1 MLFSRSLLLPAVI
14 EENLISIIIIAAVL
28 IVLAVVITVAAVR
41 HRRNKKNAAQEQ
53 TSEQP
58 VAAAEAGESAPEQ
71 GPVEEKAPAAES
83 VPSEEAVTELPEPA
97 AEIITEPAAEIITE
111 PAAEIITDPA
121 AEIIT
126 ELAAEPAA
134 EVQPETV
141 TEVSEGAPASE
152 PAAEAV
158 ESVPAAEPVPEKA
171 PEPAPAAEPAAETS
185 ETVRAAAPVL
195 ENAEPIPEGAK
206 VMNIVASPGMFI
218 RYRYNRSFEAKL
230 IQSDDTVKR
239 YYSEL
244 KNCLLS
250 YKKVTSRIS
259 WRHESFRKGRPAAA
273 KFVIRGKTLCLCL
286 ALDPENY
293 EESKYIVDDMSR
305 YAKFANTPLMYRIK
319 NERRLRYAKE
329 LIAFLFEGTEPSG
342 HEDEDFAAIPYED
355 TQSLVERGL
364 IKIVSYREVAIEE
377 KTENEEEEFEDD
389 DDFAGEDFDDDD
401 DDELDEINA
410 SDVGSYMA
418 DDRAKLRVQEG
429 NEVSDRTKSGIVN
442 VDTLG
447 KFFNEG
453 EKVTVAEIK
462 RRVSYFPKNVTY
474 IKVLARG
481 KLDKPLIVVADD
493 FSLEAVKMIV
503 LTGGRAIRTK
513 RK

>member
-97 AEIITEPAAEIITE
+97 AE
-111 PAAEIITDPA
+111 
-121 AEIIT
+121 
-126 ELAAEPAA
+126 PAA

-141 TEVSEGAPASE
+141 TEVSDGAPASE
-152 PAAEAV
+152 PAAEAE
-158 ESVPAAEPVPEKA
+158 ESVPAAEIITEPVSAAEKA
-171 PEPAPAAEPAAETS
+171 SEPAPASAEPAAETS

-250 YKKVTSRIS
+250 YKKVTPRIS

-305 YAKFANTPLMYRIK
+305 YARFAGTPLMYRIK

-429 NEVSDRTKSGIVN
+429 NEVSDRTRSGIVN

>member
-58 VAAAEAGESAPEQ
+58 VAAAETGESAPEQ
-71 GPVEEKAPAAES
+71 GPVEEKTPATES

-97 AEIITEPAAEIITE
+97 AEIITEPEAA
-111 PAAEIITDPA
+111 D
-121 AEIIT
+121 
-126 ELAAEPAA
+126 
-134 EVQPETV
+134 
-141 TEVSEGAPASE
+141 
-152 PAAEAV
+152 
-158 ESVPAAEPVPEKA
+158 EKA

-185 ETVRAAAPVL
+185 ETVRAAAPAF

-401 DDELDEINA
+401 DDELDEISA

>member
-58 VAAAEAGESAPEQ
+58 VAAAETGESAPEQ
-71 GPVEEKAPAAES
+71 ESVEKKAPAAES

-97 AEIITEPAAEIITE
+97 AEIITEPAAE
-111 PAAEIITDPA
+111 
-121 AEIIT
+121 
-126 ELAAEPAA
+126 PAA

-152 PAAEAV
+152 PAAEAE

-171 PEPAPAAEPAAETS
+171 SEPAPASAEPA
-185 ETVRAAAPVL
+185 
-195 ENAEPIPEGAK
+195 AEPIPEGAK

-230 IQSDDTVKR
+230 IQSDNTVKR

>member
-71 GPVEEKAPAAES
+71 GPVEEKAPAAEL

-97 AEIITEPAAEIITE
+97 AEIITEPAA
-111 PAAEIITDPA
+111 AD
-121 AEIIT
+121 
-126 ELAAEPAA
+126 
-134 EVQPETV
+134 
-141 TEVSEGAPASE
+141 
-152 PAAEAV
+152 
-158 ESVPAAEPVPEKA
+158 EKA

-185 ETVRAAAPVL
+185 ETVRAASPVL

-401 DDELDEINA
+401 DDELDEISA

-429 NEVSDRTKSGIVN
+429 NDVSDRTKSGIVN

>member
-41 HRRNKKNAAQEQ
+41 HRRNKKNTAQEQ

-71 GPVEEKAPAAES
+71 GPVEEKAPAAET

-97 AEIITEPAAEIITE
+97 AEIIT
-111 PAAEIITDPA
+111 
-121 AEIIT
+121 
-126 ELAAEPAA
+126 EPAA

-152 PAAEAV
+152 PAAEAE

-171 PEPAPAAEPAAETS
+171 CEPAPASAEPAAETS

-305 YAKFANTPLMYRIK
+305 YARFAGTPLMYRIK

-364 IKIVSYREVAIEE
+364 IQIVSNREVAIEGRTDKQE
-377 KTENEEEEFEDD
+377 KEVEDD
-389 DDFAGEDFDDDD
+389 DYFAGEDFDDDD
-401 DDELDEINA
+401 DDELDEISA

>member
-58 VAAAEAGESAPEQ
+58 VAAAETGESAPEQ

-83 VPSEEAVTELPEPA
+83 VPSEEAVTELSEPA
-97 AEIITEPAAEIITE
+97 AEIITEP
-111 PAAEIITDPA
+111 
-121 AEIIT
+121 
-126 ELAAEPAA
+126 AAEPAA

-158 ESVPAAEPVPEKA
+158 ESAPAAESAPEKASEPAAEITTEPEAADEKA
-171 PEPAPAAEPAAETS
+171 PEPAPAVEPAAETS
-185 ETVRAAAPVL
+185 ETVRAAAPAF

-250 YKKVTSRIS
+250 FKKVTSRIS

-429 NEVSDRTKSGIVN
+429 NEVSDRTRSGIVN

>member
-71 GPVEEKAPAAES
+71 GPVEKKAPAAES

-97 AEIITEPAAEIITE
+97 AEIITEPAAE
-111 PAAEIITDPA
+111 
-121 AEIIT
+121 
-126 ELAAEPAA
+126 PAA

-152 PAAEAV
+152 PAAEAE

-171 PEPAPAAEPAAETS
+171 SEPAPASAEPA
-185 ETVRAAAPVL
+185 
-195 ENAEPIPEGAK
+195 AEPIPEGAK

-230 IQSDDTVKR
+230 IQSDNTVKR

-305 YAKFANTPLMYRIK
+305 YARFAGTPLMYRIK

>member
-58 VAAAEAGESAPEQ
+58 VAAAETGESAPEQ

-97 AEIITEPAAEIITE
+97 AEIITEPAAE
-111 PAAEIITDPA
+111 
-121 AEIIT
+121 
-126 ELAAEPAA
+126 
-134 EVQPETV
+134 VQPETV

-152 PAAEAV
+152 PAAEAE
-158 ESVPAAEPVPEKA
+158 ESVPAAEIITEPVSAAEKA

-185 ETVRAAAPVL
+185 ETVRAAAPAL

-429 NEVSDRTKSGIVN
+429 NEVSDRTRSGIVN

>member
-58 VAAAEAGESAPEQ
+58 VAAAETGESAPEQ

-97 AEIITEPAAEIITE
+97 AEIITEPAAE
-111 PAAEIITDPA
+111 
-121 AEIIT
+121 
-126 ELAAEPAA
+126 
-134 EVQPETV
+134 VQPETV

-152 PAAEAV
+152 PAAEAE
-158 ESVPAAEPVPEKA
+158 ESVPAAEIITEPVSAAEKA

-185 ETVRAAAPVL
+185 ETVRAAAPAL

>member
-58 VAAAEAGESAPEQ
+58 VAAAETGESAPEQ

-97 AEIITEPAAEIITE
+97 AE
-111 PAAEIITDPA
+111 
-121 AEIIT
+121 
-126 ELAAEPAA
+126 PAA

-141 TEVSEGAPASE
+141 TEVSDGAPASE
-152 PAAEAV
+152 PAAEAE
-158 ESVPAAEPVPEKA
+158 ESVPAAEIITEPVSAAEKA
-171 PEPAPAAEPAAETS
+171 SEPAPASAEPAAETS

-305 YAKFANTPLMYRIK
+305 YARFAGTPLMYRIK

-329 LIAFLFEGTEPSG
+329 LIAFLFGGTEPSG

>member
-97 AEIITEPAAEIITE
+97 AEIITEPAAE
-111 PAAEIITDPA
+111 
-121 AEIIT
+121 
-126 ELAAEPAA
+126 
-134 EVQPETV
+134 VQPETV

-171 PEPAPAAEPAAETS
+171 SEPAPASAEPAAETS
-185 ETVRAAAPVL
+185 ETVRAVAPVL

-250 YKKVTSRIS
+250 YKKVTPRIS

-342 HEDEDFAAIPYED
+342 HEDEDFAAIPHED

-401 DDELDEINA
+401 DDELDEISA

>member
-41 HRRNKKNAAQEQ
+41 HRRNKKNTAQEQ

-58 VAAAEAGESAPEQ
+58 VAAAETGESAPEQ
-71 GPVEEKAPAAES
+71 ESVEEKAPAAES

-97 AEIITEPAAEIITE
+97 AEIITEP
-111 PAAEIITDPA
+111 
-121 AEIIT
+121 
-126 ELAAEPAA
+126 AAEPAA

-171 PEPAPAAEPAAETS
+171 FEPAPASAEPAAETS

>member
-71 GPVEEKAPAAES
+71 GPVEEKAPAAET

-97 AEIITEPAAEIITE
+97 AEIITEP
-111 PAAEIITDPA
+111 
-121 AEIIT
+121 
-126 ELAAEPAA
+126 AAEPAA

-152 PAAEAV
+152 PTAEAE
-158 ESVPAAEPVPEKA
+158 ESVPAAEIITEPVSAAEKA
-171 PEPAPAAEPAAETS
+171 SEPAPASAEPAAETS

-305 YAKFANTPLMYRIK
+305 YARFAGTPLMYRIK

-401 DDELDEINA
+401 DDELDEISA

>member
-1 MLFSRSLLLPAVI
+1 
-14 EENLISIIIIAAVL
+14 
-28 IVLAVVITVAAVR
+28 
-41 HRRNKKNAAQEQ
+41 
-53 TSEQP
+53 
-58 VAAAEAGESAPEQ
+58 
-71 GPVEEKAPAAES
+71 
-83 VPSEEAVTELPEPA
+83 
-97 AEIITEPAAEIITE
+97 
-111 PAAEIITDPA
+111 
-121 AEIIT
+121 
-126 ELAAEPAA
+126 
-134 EVQPETV
+134 
-141 TEVSEGAPASE
+141 
-152 PAAEAV
+152 
-158 ESVPAAEPVPEKA
+158 
-171 PEPAPAAEPAAETS
+171 
-185 ETVRAAAPVL
+185 
-195 ENAEPIPEGAK
+195 
-206 VMNIVASPGMFI
+206 
-218 RYRYNRSFEAKL
+218 
-230 IQSDDTVKR
+230 
-239 YYSEL
+239 
-244 KNCLLS
+244 
-250 YKKVTSRIS
+250 
-259 WRHESFRKGRPAAA
+259 
-273 KFVIRGKTLCLCL
+273 
-286 ALDPENY
+286 
-293 EESKYIVDDMSR
+293 MSR

-329 LIAFLFEGTEPSG
+329 LIAFLFGGTEPSG

>member
-71 GPVEEKAPAAES
+71 GPVEEKAPAAET

-97 AEIITEPAAEIITE
+97 AEIITEP
-111 PAAEIITDPA
+111 
-121 AEIIT
+121 
-126 ELAAEPAA
+126 AAEPAA

-152 PAAEAV
+152 PTAEAE
-158 ESVPAAEPVPEKA
+158 ESVPAAEIITEPVSAAEKA
-171 PEPAPAAEPAAETS
+171 SEPAPASAEPAAETS

-305 YAKFANTPLMYRIK
+305 YARFAGTPLMYRIK

>member
-71 GPVEEKAPAAES
+71 EPVEEKAPAAEL

-97 AEIITEPAAEIITE
+97 AEIITEP
-111 PAAEIITDPA
+111 
-121 AEIIT
+121 
-126 ELAAEPAA
+126 AAEPAA

-158 ESVPAAEPVPEKA
+158 ESAPAAESVPEKA
-171 PEPAPAAEPAAETS
+171 PEPAAEILTEPEAADEKAPEPAPAEPAAETS
-185 ETVRAAAPVL
+185 ETVRAAAPAF

-401 DDELDEINA
+401 DDELDEISA

>member
-14 EENLISIIIIAAVL
+14 EENLISIIIIASVL

-58 VAAAEAGESAPEQ
+58 VAAAETGESAPEQ
-71 GPVEEKAPAAES
+71 GPVEEKTPATES

-97 AEIITEPAAEIITE
+97 AEIITEPAAE
-111 PAAEIITDPA
+111 
-121 AEIIT
+121 
-126 ELAAEPAA
+126 
-134 EVQPETV
+134 VQPETV

-152 PAAEAV
+152 LAAEAE

-171 PEPAPAAEPAAETS
+171 SEPAPASAEPEAADEKASEPAPAAEPAAETS
-185 ETVRAAAPVL
+185 ETVRAAAPAL

-305 YAKFANTPLMYRIK
+305 YARFAGTPLMYRIK

-401 DDELDEINA
+401 DDELDEISA

-429 NEVSDRTKSGIVN
+429 NEVSDRTRSGIVN

>member
-97 AEIITEPAAEIITE
+97 AEIIT
-111 PAAEIITDPA
+111 
-121 AEIIT
+121 
-126 ELAAEPAA
+126 EPAA

-429 NEVSDRTKSGIVN
+429 NEVSDRTRSGIVN

>member
-97 AEIITEPAAEIITE
+97 AEIITEPVSAAEKASE
-111 PAAEIITDPA
+111 PAP
-121 AEIIT
+121 
-126 ELAAEPAA
+126 AAEPAA

-152 PAAEAV
+152 PAAEAE
-158 ESVPAAEPVPEKA
+158 ESVPAAEIIAEPVPEKA

-185 ETVRAAAPVL
+185 ETVRAAAPAL

-305 YAKFANTPLMYRIK
+305 YARFAGTPLMYRIK

-401 DDELDEINA
+401 DDELDEISA

-481 KLDKPLIVVADD
+481 KLNKPLIVVADD

>member
-71 GPVEEKAPAAES
+71 EPVEEKAPAAE
-83 VPSEEAVTELPEPA
+83 PAFSEEAVTELPEPA
-97 AEIITEPAAEIITE
+97 AEIITEPAAE
-111 PAAEIITDPA
+111 
-121 AEIIT
+121 
-126 ELAAEPAA
+126 
-134 EVQPETV
+134 VQPETV
-141 TEVSEGAPASE
+141 TEVFEGAPASE

-158 ESVPAAEPVPEKA
+158 ESAPAAESAPEKASEPAAEIITEPSAADEKA
-171 PEPAPAAEPAAETS
+171 PEPAPAAESAAETS
-185 ETVRAAAPVL
+185 GTVRAAAPAL

-305 YAKFANTPLMYRIK
+305 YARFAGTPLMYRIK

>member
-53 TSEQP
+53 TSEQS
-58 VAAAEAGESAPEQ
+58 VAAAEAGEAAPEQ
-71 GPVEEKAPAAES
+71 EPVEEKAPAAEL

-97 AEIITEPAAEIITE
+97 AEIITEP
-111 PAAEIITDPA
+111 
-121 AEIIT
+121 
-126 ELAAEPAA
+126 AAEPAA

-158 ESVPAAEPVPEKA
+158 ESAPAAESAPEKA
-171 PEPAPAAEPAAETS
+171 SEPAPAAEPAAETS
-185 ETVRAAAPVL
+185 GTVRAAAPVL

-250 YKKVTSRIS
+250 YKKVTPRIS

-401 DDELDEINA
+401 DDELDEISA

-429 NEVSDRTKSGIVN
+429 SEVSDRTRSGIVN

>member
-58 VAAAEAGESAPEQ
+58 VAAAEAGEATPEQ
-71 GPVEEKAPAAES
+71 EPVEEKAPAAET

-97 AEIITEPAAEIITE
+97 AEIITEP
-111 PAAEIITDPA
+111 
-121 AEIIT
+121 
-126 ELAAEPAA
+126 AAEPAA

-152 PAAEAV
+152 PAAEAE
-158 ESVPAAEPVPEKA
+158 ESVPAAEIITEPVSAAEKA
-171 PEPAPAAEPAAETS
+171 SEPAPASAEPAAETS
-185 ETVRAAAPVL
+185 ETVRAAAPAL

>member
-71 GPVEEKAPAAES
+71 GPVEEKAPAAET

-97 AEIITEPAAEIITE
+97 AEIITEP
-111 PAAEIITDPA
+111 
-121 AEIIT
+121 
-126 ELAAEPAA
+126 AAEPAA

-152 PAAEAV
+152 PTAEAE
-158 ESVPAAEPVPEKA
+158 ESVPAAEIITEPVSAAEKA

-185 ETVRAAAPVL
+185 ETVRAAAPAL

-429 NEVSDRTKSGIVN
+429 NEVSDRTRSGIVN

>member
-41 HRRNKKNAAQEQ
+41 HRRNKKDTAQEQ

-58 VAAAEAGESAPEQ
+58 VAAAETGKSAPEQ
-71 GPVEEKAPAAES
+71 GPVEEKTPATES

-97 AEIITEPAAEIITE
+97 AEIITEPAAE
-111 PAAEIITDPA
+111 
-121 AEIIT
+121 
-126 ELAAEPAA
+126 PAA

-152 PAAEAV
+152 PTAEAE
-158 ESVPAAEPVPEKA
+158 ESVPAAEIITEPVSAAEKA
-171 PEPAPAAEPAAETS
+171 SEPAPASAEPAAETS

-401 DDELDEINA
+401 DDELDEISA

-429 NEVSDRTKSGIVN
+429 NEVSDRTRSGIVN

>member
-53 TSEQP
+53 TSEQS

-71 GPVEEKAPAAES
+71 ESVEEKAPAAET

-97 AEIITEPAAEIITE
+97 AEIITEP
-111 PAAEIITDPA
+111 
-121 AEIIT
+121 
-126 ELAAEPAA
+126 AAEPAA

-152 PAAEAV
+152 PAAEAE
-158 ESVPAAEPVPEKA
+158 ESVPAAEIITEPAAEPVPEKA
-171 PEPAPAAEPAAETS
+171 SEPAPASAEPAAETS
-185 ETVRAAAPVL
+185 ETVRAAAPAF

-401 DDELDEINA
+401 DDELDEISA

-429 NEVSDRTKSGIVN
+429 NEVSDRTRSGIVN

>member
-97 AEIITEPAAEIITE
+97 AEIITEPAAE
-111 PAAEIITDPA
+111 
-121 AEIIT
+121 
-126 ELAAEPAA
+126 
-134 EVQPETV
+134 VQPETV

-171 PEPAPAAEPAAETS
+171 SEPAPASAEPAAETS
-185 ETVRAAAPVL
+185 ETVRAVAPVL

-250 YKKVTSRIS
+250 YKKVTPRIS

-401 DDELDEINA
+401 DDELDEISA

-429 NEVSDRTKSGIVN
+429 NEVSDRTRSGIVN

>member
-58 VAAAEAGESAPEQ
+58 VAAAETGESAPEQ

-97 AEIITEPAAEIITE
+97 AE
-111 PAAEIITDPA
+111 
-121 AEIIT
+121 
-126 ELAAEPAA
+126 PAA

-141 TEVSEGAPASE
+141 TEVSDGAPASE
-152 PAAEAV
+152 PAAEAE
-158 ESVPAAEPVPEKA
+158 ESVPAAEIITEPVSAAEKA
-171 PEPAPAAEPAAETS
+171 SEPAPASAEPAAETS

-250 YKKVTSRIS
+250 YKKVTPRIS

-305 YAKFANTPLMYRIK
+305 YARFAGTPLMYRIK

-389 DDFAGEDFDDDD
+389 DDFAGEDVDDDD
-401 DDELDEINA
+401 DDELDEISA

-429 NEVSDRTKSGIVN
+429 NEVSDRTRSGIVN

>member
-71 GPVEEKAPAAES
+71 EPVEEKAPAAEL

-97 AEIITEPAAEIITE
+97 AEIITEP
-111 PAAEIITDPA
+111 
-121 AEIIT
+121 
-126 ELAAEPAA
+126 AAEPAA

-158 ESVPAAEPVPEKA
+158 ESAPAAEPVPEKA

-185 ETVRAAAPVL
+185 ETVRAAAPAF

-293 EESKYIVDDMSR
+293 EESKYIVNDMSR
-305 YAKFANTPLMYRIK
+305 YARFAGTPLMYRIK

-401 DDELDEINA
+401 DDELDEISA

>member
-71 GPVEEKAPAAES
+71 GPVEEKAPAAET

-97 AEIITEPAAEIITE
+97 AEIITEP
-111 PAAEIITDPA
+111 
-121 AEIIT
+121 
-126 ELAAEPAA
+126 AAEPAA

-152 PAAEAV
+152 PTAEAE

-305 YAKFANTPLMYRIK
+305 YARFAGTPLMYRIK

>member
-111 PAAEIITDPA
+111 P
-121 AEIIT
+121 
-126 ELAAEPAA
+126 AAEPAA

>member
-58 VAAAEAGESAPEQ
+58 VAAAETGESAPEQ
-71 GPVEEKAPAAES
+71 GPVEEKVPAAET
-83 VPSEEAVTELPEPA
+83 VPSEEAVTELPEHA
-97 AEIITEPAAEIITE
+97 AEIITEP
-111 PAAEIITDPA
+111 
-121 AEIIT
+121 
-126 ELAAEPAA
+126 AAEPAA

-152 PAAEAV
+152 PAAEAE
-158 ESVPAAEPVPEKA
+158 ESVPAAEIITEPVSAAEKA

-185 ETVRAAAPVL
+185 ETVRAAAPAL

-305 YAKFANTPLMYRIK
+305 YTRFAGTPLMYRIK

-429 NEVSDRTKSGIVN
+429 NDVSDRTKSGIVN

>member
-71 GPVEEKAPAAES
+71 GPVEEKAPAAET

-97 AEIITEPAAEIITE
+97 AEIITEP
-111 PAAEIITDPA
+111 
-121 AEIIT
+121 
-126 ELAAEPAA
+126 AAEPAA

-152 PAAEAV
+152 PTAEAE

-305 YAKFANTPLMYRIK
+305 YARFAGTPLMYRIK

-329 LIAFLFEGTEPSG
+329 LIAFLFGGTEPSG

>member
-97 AEIITEPAAEIITE
+97 AEIITEPVSAAEK
-111 PAAEIITDPA
+111 
-121 AEIIT
+121 
-126 ELAAEPAA
+126 
-134 EVQPETV
+134 
-141 TEVSEGAPASE
+141 AS
-152 PAAEAV
+152 
-158 ESVPAAEPVPEKA
+158 
-171 PEPAPAAEPAAETS
+171 EPAPAAEPAAETS
-185 ETVRAAAPVL
+185 ETVRAAAPAL

-305 YAKFANTPLMYRIK
+305 YTRFAGTPLMYRIK

-389 DDFAGEDFDDDD
+389 DDFAGEDFNDDD

-503 LTGGRAIRTK
+503 LTGGRAICTK

>member
-71 GPVEEKAPAAES
+71 EPVEEKAPAAES

-97 AEIITEPAAEIITE
+97 AEIITEPAAE
-111 PAAEIITDPA
+111 
-121 AEIIT
+121 
-126 ELAAEPAA
+126 
-134 EVQPETV
+134 VQPETV

-152 PAAEAV
+152 PAAEAE
-158 ESVPAAEPVPEKA
+158 ESVPAAEIITEPVSAAEKA

-185 ETVRAAAPVL
+185 ETVRAAAPAF

>member
-71 GPVEEKAPAAES
+71 EPVEEKAPAAES

-97 AEIITEPAAEIITE
+97 AEIITEP
-111 PAAEIITDPA
+111 
-121 AEIIT
+121 
-126 ELAAEPAA
+126 
-134 EVQPETV
+134 
-141 TEVSEGAPASE
+141 
-152 PAAEAV
+152 EAV
-158 ESVPAAEPVPEKA
+158 DEKA
-171 PEPAPAAEPAAETS
+171 PEPAPAAELAAETS
-185 ETVRAAAPVL
+185 ETVRAAAPAF

-401 DDELDEINA
+401 DDELDEISA

-429 NEVSDRTKSGIVN
+429 NEVSDRTRSGIVN

>member
-71 GPVEEKAPAAES
+71 GPVEEKAPAAET

-97 AEIITEPAAEIITE
+97 AEIITEP
-111 PAAEIITDPA
+111 
-121 AEIIT
+121 
-126 ELAAEPAA
+126 AAEPAA

-152 PAAEAV
+152 PTAEAE

-185 ETVRAAAPVL
+185 ETVRAAAPAL

-305 YAKFANTPLMYRIK
+305 YARFAGTPLMYRIK

-329 LIAFLFEGTEPSG
+329 LIAFLFGGTEPSG

>member
-14 EENLISIIIIAAVL
+14 EENIISIIIIAAVL

-41 HRRNKKNAAQEQ
+41 HRRNKKNTAQEQ

-71 GPVEEKAPAAES
+71 EPVEEKAPAAET

-97 AEIITEPAAEIITE
+97 AEIITEP
-111 PAAEIITDPA
+111 
-121 AEIIT
+121 
-126 ELAAEPAA
+126 AAEPAA

-158 ESVPAAEPVPEKA
+158 ESVPAAEIITEPVSAAEKA
-171 PEPAPAAEPAAETS
+171 SEPAPASAEPAAETS

-250 YKKVTSRIS
+250 YKKVTPRIS

-305 YAKFANTPLMYRIK
+305 YARFAGTPLMYRIK

>member
-58 VAAAEAGESAPEQ
+58 VAAAETGESAPEQ

-111 PAAEIITDPA
+111 PAAEIIT
-121 AEIIT
+121 
-126 ELAAEPAA
+126 EPAT

-152 PAAEAV
+152 PAAEAE
-158 ESVPAAEPVPEKA
+158 ESVPAAEIITEPVPEKA

-401 DDELDEINA
+401 DDELDEISA

-429 NEVSDRTKSGIVN
+429 NEVSDRTRSGIVN